1 MSMWP
6 MVHTRISWHS
16 EQPKT
21 NMNFSQGVTS
31 LTILITLYSLLSVNT
46 VNGIVVKLHLYQ
58 KHLGLSMYT
67 SQCLSKD
74 MLFSLSALSET
85 GSPAC
90 DSYKN

>member
-21 NMNFSQGVTS
+21 NMNFSQRVTS

-74 MLFSLSALSET
+74 MLFSLLILSET
-85 GSPAC
+85 GLPAC